1 MGMLTGLISP
11 SSGMALIDNKD
22 ISVEMP
28 EIRKSLGVCPQVSL
42 TSQLTPI
49 AHARTVSTLTETAPP
64 EACC

>member
-42 TSQLTPI
+42 TSQLT
-49 AHARTVSTLTETAPP
+49 ALSHARTISTLTKITLPAG
-64 EACC
+64 CC